1 MNHVLSAAQ
10 FDLSELQIFLAQAA
24 DMEKILDTQGHCDLA
39 NGKILATL
47 FYEPSTRTRLSFETA
62 MHRLG
67 GSVISESNSQFS
79 SRYKGEVI
87 QDTIRM
93 VGGYADIVAMRSPNK
108 GEVSLAA
115 GSSPVPVLNA
125 GDGAGEHP
133 TQGLLDL
140 YTIHKKFP
148 FLGKEPLNIAFV
160 GDLKYG
166 RTVHSLVTYL
176 RNFEHVTITFIA
188 PDGLQIPDKYFA
200 PTDTKT
206 EELSDAILAKQ
217 HVVYATRIQQ
227 ERFATVEEFKKYD
240 GVYVFDV
247 PKVKAMKNE
256 AILLHPLPRI
266 NEITMDVDAL
276 PQAHYFEEAKN
287 GVPVRMAL
295 IARSL
300 GLI

>member
-10 FDLSELQIFLAQAA
+10 FNHDQLQIILAQVAA
-24 DMEKILDTQGHCDLA
+24 METILRTKGHCDMA
-39 NGKILATL
+39 KGKILATL

-67 GSVISESNSQFS
+67 GAVISESNSQFS

-93 VGGYADIVAMRSPNK
+93 VGGYADIVAMRSPNQ
-108 GEVSLAA
+108 GEVGLAA
-115 GSSPVPVLNA
+115 AASPVPVLNA

-176 RNFEHVTITFIA
+176 RNFEKVTITFVA
-188 PDGLQIPDKYFA
+188 PDALQIPTKYFA
-200 PTDTKT
+200 PSDTKT
-206 EELSDAILAKQ
+206 ENLNNEIIANQ
-217 HVVYATRIQQ
+217 HVIYATRIQQ
-227 ERFATVEEFKKYD
+227 ERFESLAEFKKYD
-240 GVYVFDV
+240 GVYVWDKA
-247 PKVKAMKNE
+247 KVMHMDDN

-266 NEITMDVDAL
+266 NEITMDVDDL

-295 IARSL
+295 IARGL

>member
-1 MNHVLSAAQ
+1 MNHVLSATQ
-10 FDLSELQIFLAQAA
+10 FDRTTLDTILAQAA
-24 DMEKILDTQGHCDLA
+24 DMETILDTVGYSTMA
-39 NGKILATL
+39 EGKILATL

-62 MHRLG
+62 MLRLG
-67 GSVISESNSQFS
+67 GRVISESNSQFS

-93 VGGYADIVAMRSPNK
+93 VGGYADIVAMRSPHQ
-108 GEVSLAA
+108 GEVGLAA
-115 GSSPVPVLNA
+115 EYSPVPVLNA

-148 FLGKEPLNIAFV
+148 FLGKKPLHIAFV

-176 RNFEHVTITFIA
+176 RNFEHVHITFVA

-200 PTDTKT
+200 LSDTQT
-206 EELSDAILAKQ
+206 EVLSEELLAKQ
-217 HVVYATRIQQ
+217 HVVYATRIQE
-227 ERFATVEEFKKYD
+227 ERFASVEEFKKYD
-240 GVYVFDV
+240 GVYIFDK
-247 PKVKAMKNE
+247 PKVQAMKAD

-266 NEITMDVDAL
+266 NEITMDVDNL
-276 PQAHYFEEAKN
+276 PQAHYFTEAKN

-295 IARSL
+295 IARGL
-300 GLI
+300 GLV